1 MPPKGQWRDCGHDQG
16 DNAGAQVDRVVGRDT
31 EEFTVS
37 VERDRLEH
45 SGSKTRD
52 VQVEGTMMIDPESA
66 RNLELVGNAT
76 GKKSPHSLF
85 GQVQVISGEAW

>member
-1 MPPKGQWRDCGHDQG
+1 MLSAACALFKYAEYRL
-16 DNAGAQVDRVVGRDT
+16 NARYAT
-31 EEFTVS
+31 
-37 VERDRLEH
+37 
-45 SGSKTRD
+45 GSLRIRY

-85 GQVQVISGEAW
+85 GQVQLISGEAW